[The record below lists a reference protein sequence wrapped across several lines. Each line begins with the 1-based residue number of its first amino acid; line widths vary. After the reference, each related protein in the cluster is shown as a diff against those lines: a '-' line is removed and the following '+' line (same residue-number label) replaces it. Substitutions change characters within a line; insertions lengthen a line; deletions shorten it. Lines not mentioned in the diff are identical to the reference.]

1 MKLLDSQPSTL
12 QDDRRM
18 VMEAITARNITP
30 TMPRIEAL
38 PEERDAWP
46 ENATKEYR
54 QLLRELNDWS
64 REHDWPTSN
73 NSWIAEE
80 AVRRSW

>member
-1 MKLLDSQPSTL
+1 
-12 QDDRRM
+12 
-18 VMEAITARNITP
+18 METITAQNMAPAI
-30 TMPRIEAL
+30 PRIEVL
-38 PEERDAWP
+38 PEKRDEWP
-46 ENATKEYR
+46 DNATKEYR

-64 REHDWPTSN
+64 REHDWPMSS